1 MPTTMQTARA
11 NETISPSVGDIL
23 TPDQGIETRPEGV
36 ALHLLIV
43 DDHPL
48 FREALASAITLAF
61 PQARL
66 EEADGIRSA
75 CDLLAKTP
83 TIDLTLLDLSMQG
96 VTGFDGLVTIRT
108 RFPRIP
114 ILIVS
119 GLEDP
124 RIMREAVHHGAAGF
138 VPKAVDKA
146 TLTRAISEVMNG
158 ALFMPAELAG
168 IPDPAPARAK
178 KTPLA
183 ERVAL
188 LTPQQMRVLMMI
200 RQGKLNKQIAHE
212 LQVGD
217 STVKA
222 HVSEILRK
230 LEVISRTQI
239 VIETAYMDFDQSNGS
254 FSAG

>member
-1 MPTTMQTARA
+1 MPTIMRTASPSTMPSRRHGLVGDGSLAARA
-11 NETISPSVGDIL
+11 E
-23 TPDQGIETRPEGV
+23 EGEM
-36 ALHLLIV
+36 HLLVV

-48 FREALASAITLAF
+48 FREALASAIALAF
-61 PQARL
+61 PHARL
-66 EEADGIRSA
+66 DEADGIRSA
-75 CDLLAKTP
+75 CDVLAKTP
-83 TIDLTLLDLSMQG
+83 SIDLTLLDLSMQG
-96 VTGFDGLVTIRT
+96 VSGFDGLVTIRA
-108 RFPRIP
+108 RFPRVP

-124 RIMREAVHHGAAGF
+124 RIMREALHHGAAGF

-146 TLTRAISEVMNG
+146 TLTRAITEVLNG
-158 ALFMPAELAG
+158 ALFMPPELANA
-168 IPDPAPARAK
+168 PDDTPAKAK

-183 ERVAL
+183 ERVGR
-188 LTPQQMRVLMMI
+188 LTPQQMRVLQMI

-239 VIETAYMDFDQSNGS
+239 VIETAYLDFDQSNGT
-254 FSAG
+254 FATQG

>member
-1 MPTTMQTARA
+1 MMAHAASNFEDGPGAA
-11 NETISPSVGDIL
+11 APLNVES
-23 TPDQGIETRPEGV
+23 
-36 ALHLLIV
+36 ALRLLVV

-48 FREALASAITLAF
+48 FREALASAIALAF
-61 PQARL
+61 PAAEL
-66 EEADGIRSA
+66 HEADGIRAA
-75 CDLLAKTP
+75 CEILGRNPA
-83 TIDLTLLDLSMQG
+83 IDLTLLDLSMQG
-96 VTGFDGLVTIRT
+96 VTGFDGLVSIRT

-119 GLEDP
+119 GLTEP
-124 RIMREAVHHGAAGF
+124 RIMQEALRHGAAGF

-146 TLTRAISEVMNG
+146 TLTRAISEVLGG
-158 ALFMPAELAG
+158 ALFMPPDLAT
-168 IPDPAPARAK
+168 PPAPARGGDK
-178 KTPLA
+178 PPVA
-183 ERVAL
+183 ERVAR
-188 LTPQQMRVLMMI
+188 LTPQQMRVLAMI

-239 VIETAYMDFDQSNGS
+239 VIETAYLDFDQ
-254 FSAG
+254 AGGGF

>member
-1 MPTTMQTARA
+1 M
-11 NETISPSVGDIL
+11 
-23 TPDQGIETRPEGV
+23 
-36 ALHLLIV
+36 HLLIV

-48 FREALASAITLAF
+48 FRDALASAIRLAY
-61 PQARL
+61 PDAL
-66 EEADGIRSA
+66 LHEADGIEAA
-75 CDLLAKTP
+75 CAILTANRG
-83 TIDLTLLDLSMQG
+83 IDLTLLDLSMQG

-108 RFPRIP
+108 RFPRVP

-119 GLEDP
+119 GHEDT
-124 RIMREAVHHGAAGF
+124 RIMRGALHHGAAGF

-146 TLTRAISEVMNG
+146 TLTRAISDVLSG
-158 ALFMPAELAG
+158 ALS
-168 IPDPAPARAK
+168 IPPGLTDPGMGAQAAK
-178 KTPLA
+178 SRKSPLA
-183 ERVAL
+183 ERVAR
-188 LTPQQMRVLMMI
+188 LTPQQLRVLMMI

-239 VIETAYMDFDQSNGS
+239 VIDTALLDFDQIHNAH
-254 FSAG
+254 AG